1 MTTEH
6 SEPAPDGESEPTASA
21 AGPGAFLVS
30 VVSMAAVLV
39 AAELFYRDS
48 SVEQRLRKGTNYVTA
63 KRLEYETLGG
73 DIVVT
78 GDSRMY
84 HAINPQVMQET
95 LQGVTGSTYTTFNF
109 GIPSGTTPISPDGR
123 ARGRDPQAAAQG
135 LHPRGHA
142 RALQLLRRDWRR
154 GHAAGRAL
162 VGGAALREGRLAHE
176 RRGRGRASSTALRT
190 SSGCAPS
197 SARPSTHSTL
207 APAIT
212 IHNRGYWSLGGRI
225 APAQQDVR
233 ARGRAGAYAELMD
246 KSKGIEL
253 RPTPG
258 RYLAEAID
266 DLKRH
271 GVKVIVMGTP
281 QARQLD
287 WYHDE
292 KHTYFEYINEVKR
305 ITAEHGV
312 PFVDMNAPPGIQST
326 DFMDGDHLSEPGTT
340 IFTKYVATEL
350 VAPLL
355 K

>member
-1 MTTEH
+1 MTTENEE
-6 SEPAPDGESEPTASA
+6 SAPESAESGGNP
-21 AGPGAFLVS
+21 GPFLVS
-30 VVSMAAVLV
+30 IISMIAVLV

-48 SVEQRLRKGTNYVTA
+48 SVELKLRKGSNYVTA

-95 LQGVTGSTYTTFNF
+95 LQGLTGNTYTTFNF
-109 GIPSGTTPISPDGR
+109 GIPSGTTPIFLM
-123 ARGRDPQAAAQG
+123 AAHEAATHKPPPKVFILG
-135 LHPRGHA
+135 VTP
-142 RALQLLRRDWRR
+142 ALFSCCDAIS
-154 GHAAGRAL
+154 AAGTQPGVRWSAVPLFVKAAWYTNVEEAGASVFYGASHLLGMRTEVTTAVHDLAL
-162 VGGAALREGRLAHE
+162 P
-176 RRGRGRASSTALRT
+176 
-190 SSGCAPS
+190 APIS
-197 SARPSTHSTL
+197 F
-207 APAIT
+207 
-212 IHNRGYWSLGGRI
+212 HNRGYWSLGGRVP
-225 APAQQDVR
+225 PAQQDVR

-246 KSKGIEL
+246 KSKGIEM
-253 RPTPG
+253 RRTPG
-258 RYLAEAID
+258 RFLAEAID

-305 ITAEHGV
+305 VTAEHGV
-312 PFVDMNAPPGIQST
+312 PFVDMNHPPGIEST
-326 DFMDGDHLSEPGTT
+326 DFMDGDHLSEPGGA
-340 IFTKYVATEL
+340 IFTKYVATEI

-355 K
+355 P

>member
-6 SEPAPDGESEPTASA
+6 SETAPESESETTASA

-39 AAELFYRDS
+39 TAELFYRDS
-48 SVEQRLRKGTNYVTA
+48 SVEQRLRRNSNYVTA

-95 LQGVTGSTYTTFNF
+95 LQGATGKTYTTFNF
-109 GIPSGTTPISPDGR
+109 GIPSGTTPIFLMV
-123 ARGRDPQAAAQG
+123 AHEAAIHKPPPKVFILG
-135 LHPRGHA
+135 VTP
-142 RALQLLRRDWRR
+142 ALFSCCDAV
-154 GHAAGRAL
+154 GAAGTQPGVRWSAVPL
-162 VGGAALREGRLAHE
+162 FVKAAWRTNLEDAGASVFYG
-176 RRGRGRASSTALRT
+176 ASHLLGMRTELSTAVHDL
-190 SSGCAPS
+190 
-197 SARPSTHSTL
+197 TL
-207 APAIT
+207 APPIT
-212 IHNRGYWSLGGRI
+212 FHNRGYWSLGGRVP
-225 APAQQDVR
+225 PAQQDVR

-292 KHTYFEYINEVKR
+292 KHTYFEYIAEVKR
-305 ITAEHGV
+305 VTAEHGV
-312 PFVDMNAPPGIQST
+312 PFVDMNSPPGIEST

-340 IFTKYVATEL
+340 VFTKYVATEL

>member
-1 MTTEH
+1 MSTEPKDPTQA
-6 SEPAPDGESEPTASA
+6 SEPAERP

-30 VVSMAAVLV
+30 VVSMLAVLV

-48 SVEQRLRKGTNYVTA
+48 SVEVRLRKGSNYVTA

-95 LQGVTGSTYTTFNF
+95 LQALKGSTYTTFNF
-109 GIPSGTTPISPDGR
+109 GIPSGTTPIF
-123 ARGRDPQAAAQG
+123 
-135 LHPRGHA
+135 LM
-142 RALQLLRRDWRR
+142 
-154 GHAAGRAL
+154 
-162 VGGAALREGRLAHE
+162 VAHE
-176 RRGRGRASSTALRT
+176 AAIHKPPPRVFILGVTPALFSCCDEIGTAGTQPGVRWSAVPLFLKASWYTNVEDAGASVFYGASHLMGMRTELTTAVHDLALP
-190 SSGCAPS
+190 AP
-197 SARPSTHSTL
+197 
-207 APAIT
+207 IT
-212 IHNRGYWSLGGRI
+212 FHNRGFWSLGGRI
-225 APAQQDVR
+225 NPATQDVR
-233 ARGRAGAYAELMD
+233 AKGRAGAYAELMD
-246 KSKGIEL
+246 KSKGWHL

-292 KHTYFEYINEVKR
+292 KHTYFEYIAEVKR
-305 ITAEHGV
+305 VTAEHGV
-312 PFVDMNAPPGIQST
+312 PFVDMNAPPGVEST
-326 DFMDGDHLSEPGTT
+326 DFMDGDHLSEPGGV
-340 IFTKYVATEL
+340 IFTKYVATEI

-355 K
+355 P